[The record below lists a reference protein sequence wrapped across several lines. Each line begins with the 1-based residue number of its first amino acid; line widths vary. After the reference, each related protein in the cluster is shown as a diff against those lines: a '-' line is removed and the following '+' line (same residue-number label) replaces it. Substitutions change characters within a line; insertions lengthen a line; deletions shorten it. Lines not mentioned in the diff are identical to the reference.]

1 MTLCPCRNIAAVA
14 KCPFDLAQGR
24 LFGAKQ
30 PRLRMTSV
38 RVNQA
43 SGGFLAWEFGFLV
56 AVFGGG
62 VFYGGVDLSAD

>member
-1 MTLCPCRNIAAVA
+1 
-14 KCPFDLAQGR
+14 
-24 LFGAKQ
+24 
-30 PRLRMTSV
+30 MTSV